1 MSAVDQLTA
10 ARLPDGRIICAG
22 GSDID
27 VRALSSVERC
37 EPLASGALDA
47 AWTWRELLAMSVA
60 RDGCRGCV
68 LTARLSDGR
77 FAVLGGDDGNGE
89 PLSSCEALIVDHDA
103 HWEVLPSMLVARSY
117 FVCALLAECVAA
129 AGGAGRTPNGTRT
142 LLRSAEVFD
151 EVFSVAGGCSLRVI
165 CPTTT
170 GCVVW
175 DARYSDSSS
184 VCNRI
189 ARTNA
194 RGCSEATDTLR
205 SQFN

>member
-1 MSAVDQLTA
+1 M
-10 ARLPDGRIICAG
+10 PDGRIICAG

-129 AGGAGRTPNGTRT
+129 AGGAGRTPNGRT

-151 EVFSVAGGCSLRVI
+151 EVLTQLVAAASVGFAIRRR
-165 CPTTT
+165 
-170 GCVVW
+170 VVW
-175 DARYSDSSS
+175 H
-184 VCNRI
+184 
-189 ARTNA
+189 
-194 RGCSEATDTLR
+194 GEHATLVGL
-205 SQFN
+205 